1 MAIAP
6 LQESNNPLG
15 LELGVYYIGFTP
27 DPIDNTKVTI
37 KAGYNSEYSD
47 IVSFGYRYWLSSG
60 SAPASYT
67 ASVSDTI
74 VVTSLTPGAEYKFQM
89 IGYSGLNKTGTTG
102 VAVTEIYTVPKSSSG
117 SSLGNAS
124 YNPSLDSMQ
133 NGIGTKTGPAAAAT
147 SSATGTKV
155 NVTNNKTLYVLS
167 NGTNTDKTSYK
178 MAYKM
183 FPNLNTTG
191 GYYAFGTTLF
201 FDSNEDIDNQA
212 GGIAFFVGS
221 SGESGY
227 FIKIDTTSNAA
238 SQGTKEFK
246 LFKIKHPNLIPLEDS
261 QTSYTKSLN
270 GVYGG
275 SSYRIDVLVK
285 YTSTRVDIT
294 AFINGFKITASD
306 VYKKSTNGKTADN
319 VVLSP
324 TKILGMICNLGQI
337 KFDYIYAMPI
347 SETDFS
353 KDKTFAV
360 YDGQYSSAF
369 IANMVGQQINNN
381 QITTTAPAGGVVEEF
396 GTVAREIRHVQIQY
410 ENPPKPAYPLY
421 ASTST
426 NNLAQVV
433 YSKLQSFN
441 GDVYTINNSG
451 TSVPLDDG
459 GTTSFYVLG
468 KSINSSGSVSYTTN
482 GPNQYTVIEPAA
494 FSSTWIQKESDA
506 VSLAKWIED
515 IWSQKQSIVNLT
527 VFGNPFI
534 SVGDIIAIDYP
545 YNDLDYQTQ
554 KFIVTNISHSYDQGL
569 ETQLTCRTLVS

>member
-6 LQESNNPLG
+6 FQENNNPLG
-15 LELGVYYIGFTP
+15 LELGVYYLDFIA
-27 DPIDNTKVTI
+27 DPTDVTKVTV
-37 KAGYNSEYSD
+37 KAGVSEFND
-47 IVSFGYRYWLSSG
+47 ILSFGYKYSIVGDAIPSAYTLSTTDTVQLSG
-60 SAPASYT
+60 
-67 ASVSDTI
+67 
-74 VVTSLTPGAEYKFQM
+74 LTPGAQYRIQM
-89 IGYSGLNKTGTTG
+89 IGYAGLNKTGTTG
-102 VAVTEIYTVPKSSSG
+102 VTVGQFYNVPKPVSG

-124 YNPSLDSMQ
+124 YNPATDTTQ
-133 NGIGTKTGPAAAAT
+133 NGIATKTGPAAAAT

-155 NVTNNKTLYVLS
+155 NVTNNKSLYVLS
-167 NGTNTDKTSYK
+167 NGTNTDQTSYK

-183 FPNLNTTG
+183 FPNFDTSG

-201 FDSNEDIDNQA
+201 FDSNESIDNQA

-227 FIKIDTTSNAA
+227 MLKIDTTSNAA

-246 LFKIKHPNLIPLEDS
+246 MFKIKHPNLIPLEDS
-261 QTSYTKSLN
+261 QTSYAQSLN

-294 AFINGFKITASD
+294 AYINGFRITASD
-306 VYKKSTNGKTADN
+306 IYKKSVDGKTPDN
-319 VVLSP
+319 IVLSP
-324 TKILGMICNLGQI
+324 TKIVSMLCNLGQV

-347 SETDFS
+347 TETDFK

-360 YDGQYSSAF
+360 YDGQFSSAF
-369 IANMVGQQINNN
+369 IANMFGQQISNN
-381 QITTTAPAGGVVEEF
+381 QVTATVPSTAVLEEF

-410 ENPPKPAYPLY
+410 ENPPRPAYPLY

-426 NNLAQVV
+426 NKLAQVV
-433 YSKLQSFN
+433 YSKLQPFTA
-441 GDVYTINNSG
+441 DVYTINNSG

-459 GTTSFYVLG
+459 GTTSFYILG
-468 KSINSSGSVSYTTN
+468 KTINSSGSVNYTTN

-506 VSLAKWIED
+506 VSLAKWIES
-515 IWSQKQSIVNLT
+515 IWSNKQSVINLS

-545 YNDLDYQTQ
+545 YNGLSYETQ
-554 KFIVTNISHSYDQGL
+554 KFIVNNVEHTYDQGL
-569 ETQLTCRTLVS
+569 ETKLTCRTLVN